1 MPNLGQR
8 HLHRAIA
15 TALLTIP
22 LPVVAAPAPMTL
34 DGIVRTALPG
44 CDAATP
50 VRASSGAVYSN
61 VSDCTVTGSP
71 GKVSTGWVRVDPST
85 AWVSSNL
92 TDTGGN
98 GASGRK
104 LSGAVVDGGTL
115 YLLERNLT
123 TSGGMRVGQ
132 SASVAQP
139 NVTWGASLSFGWGSF
154 AQGSPDS
161 YQYIYLRDTP
171 TAYGTAD
178 RVDLVRIPKVS

>member
-1 MPNLGQR
+1 M
-8 HLHRAIA
+8 
-15 TALLTIP
+15 
-22 LPVVAAPAPMTL
+22 
-34 DGIVRTALPG
+34 
-44 CDAATP
+44 
-50 VRASSGAVYSN
+50 
-61 VSDCTVTGSP
+61 TGSP

-92 TDTGGN
+92 ADTGG

-123 TSGGMRVGQ
+123 ASGGMRVGR

-178 RVDLVRIPKVS
+178 RVDLVRVPKGSVTNLAAWQVFAGSPAAPSWVSWTNRAARSAVFGDPAGSTARTSAT